1 MELTEQLNLDI
12 LMAVISLIPW
22 QDRLQMLSTPSPSAR
37 VHLAT
42 SLFTRQASI
51 VEVSQKINTAVDE
64 SLSKQQKEFYLRQQL
79 QAIQRE
85 LANLN
90 RSSKKA
96 KDGSKGARP
105 KGDNIASGPG
115 EGDTSKEFE
124 EEGDEAEYFADIRA
138 KIEAMLPGS
147 EERKMGVKEYRRLK
161 RIPSGSME
169 HGVIRSYVSK
179 SHKL

>member
-1 MELTEQLNLDI
+1 
-12 LMAVISLIPW
+12 
-22 QDRLQMLSTPSPSAR
+22 MLSIPSPSAW

-42 SLFTRQASI
+42 SLFVKQASI
-51 VEVSQKINTAVDE
+51 VEVSQKINTAVDG
-64 SLSKQQKEFYLRQQL
+64 SLGKQQKEFYLRQQL
-79 QAIQRE
+79 QAIQQE

-90 RSSKKA
+90 RSPKEA
-96 KDGSKGARP
+96 KDNSKGAHP
-105 KGDNIASGPG
+105 KDDNIASGPG
-115 EGDTSKEFE
+115 DGDTSKEFD

-169 HGVIRSYVSK
+169 HGVIRSYVSEL
-179 SHKL
+179 HKF

>member
-1 MELTEQLNLDI
+1 MEITEQFNLDI

-42 SLFTRQASI
+42 SLFAKQASI

-79 QAIQRE
+79 KAIQRE

-90 RSSKKA
+90 RSSKA
-96 KDGSKGARP
+96 VHGSSKGAQS
-105 KGDNIASGPG
+105 KDDNIASGSG
-115 EGDTSKEFE
+115 EGNASKEFD
-124 EEGDEAEYFADIRA
+124 EEGDDAEYLADIRT
-138 KIEAMLPGS
+138 KIEAMVPGS
-147 EERKMGVKEYRRLK
+147 EERKMGLKEYRRLK

-169 HGVIRSYVSK
+169 HGVIRTYVSK
-179 SHKL
+179 SHKF

>member
-1 MELTEQLNLDI
+1 M
-12 LMAVISLIPW
+12 
-22 QDRLQMLSTPSPSAR
+22 
-37 VHLAT
+37 AT
-42 SLFTRQASI
+42 SLFAKQASI

-90 RSSKKA
+90 RSDKGTQGSSKSIQS
-96 KDGSKGARP
+96 KD
-105 KGDNIASGPG
+105 DNIASGSS
-115 EGDTSKEFE
+115 EGGASKEFD
-124 EEGDEAEYFADIRA
+124 EEGDEAEYLSDIRT
-138 KIEAMLPGS
+138 KLEAMVLGS

-169 HGVIRSYVSK
+169 HSVIRTYVSK
-179 SHKL
+179 